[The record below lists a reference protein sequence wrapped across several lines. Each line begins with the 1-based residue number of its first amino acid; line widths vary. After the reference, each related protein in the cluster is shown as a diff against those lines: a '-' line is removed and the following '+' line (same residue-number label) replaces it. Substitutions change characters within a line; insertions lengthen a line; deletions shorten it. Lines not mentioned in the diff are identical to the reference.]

1 MADALRVYM
10 CLDRLET
17 LLSNND
23 VFDTSKKQE
32 IQLKARLDW
41 TPTPHAL
48 RCGNTFSGPYE
59 DEETDQQV
67 ASRGVLLETVYTH
80 VHRGVSMLERTEA
93 PKRLETKRLRALS
106 SSDVLFGWIQN
117 ELTPTQGME
126 IGLAHGLGKRVLLGV
141 PDYNRL
147 ERHSLVAAMASR
159 VVIAKDFKGAY
170 MSVMEDERYRTSDAV
185 RIFKSKYDG
194 HCKGCGGTYKIGDQ
208 IAWSRPM
215 GAYHH
220 DCHQRLTGDVNA
232 LAVNDE
238 LILAL
243 RTRLNELEEELA
255 NYKS

>member
-10 CLDRLET
+10 CLEKLET
-17 LLSNND
+17 LLDDND

-48 RCGNTFSGPYE
+48 RCGNAFCGPYE
-59 DEETDQQV
+59 AEETDQQV
-67 ASRGVLLETVYTH
+67 ASRGPLLETVYTH
-80 VHRGVSMLERTEA
+80 VHRGVSVLERQES

-106 SSDVLFGWIQN
+106 SSDVVFCWIEK

-126 IGLAHGLGKRVLLGV
+126 LGVAHSLAKRVLLGV

-147 ERHSLVAAMASR
+147 EKHPLVAALASR
-159 VVIAKDFKGAY
+159 VVIAANFKTAY
-170 MSVMEDERYRTSDAV
+170 MAVMEDERYRTSDAV

-194 HCKGCGGTYKIGDQ
+194 HCKGCGGAYKIGDQ

-220 DCHQRLTGDVNA
+220 DCHQRLTGDVNG

-238 LILAL
+238 LILTL